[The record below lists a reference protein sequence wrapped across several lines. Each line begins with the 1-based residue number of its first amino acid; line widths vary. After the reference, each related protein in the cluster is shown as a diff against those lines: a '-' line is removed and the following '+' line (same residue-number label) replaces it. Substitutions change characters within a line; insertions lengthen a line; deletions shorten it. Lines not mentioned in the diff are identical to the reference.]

1 MVSLLRFVLAGWAGL
16 LLAACATVPGA
27 TAPQASPGLVTAADP
42 RAAEAGAAMLRQ
54 GGSATD
60 AAIAT
65 MLALTVV
72 EPQSSGIGGGGF
84 FVRGTPAGEVT
95 TLDGRETA
103 PSAAGP
109 DWFLGPDGEPLGYAQ
124 AVLTGLS
131 IGVPGNVALAAEAH
145 ERFGA
150 LPWAALFEPAIAL
163 AEDGAA
169 ITPRFHEF
177 LGRFRE
183 RGAASTVG
191 RRLFYDAAGEPLPV
205 GTMVRNPALARTFR
219 QIAAS
224 GPTAFYAG
232 ERATALAETVA
243 EATPREAAMTPAD
256 LATYRAIE
264 RPPVC
269 GAYRGYRVCGMG
281 PPSSGATTVLGIL
294 GALERFDLA
303 AIGARSPAFWH
314 LFVEAQRLAYADR
327 ELYLADSDF
336 VRVPVGGLV
345 DPTYLAERGRLISID
360 RRLAQ
365 ALPGTPAGATS
376 TLADGTEGPGGGTS
390 HIVATGPDGT
400 AVSYTSTIE
409 GPFGAGLVFG
419 GFYLNN
425 ELTDFSF
432 VPEREGRVV
441 ANRVEGSKRPR
452 SSMAPTVAYDPQGR
466 LAIAVGAAGGGT
478 IPVQTAK
485 ALIAMID
492 FGLTPDEALALPLAY
507 GPGDRVAIEEGSW
520 LEALADDLRAL
531 GHEVAPRQLPLKANA
546 AMRTDAGWIGAA
558 DPRSEGAVAPR

>member
-1 MVSLLRFVLAGWAGL
+1 MVPLIRFVLAGWAGL
-16 LLAACATVPGA
+16 LLTACATVPNA
-27 TAPQASPGLVTAADP
+27 PAPQTASGLVSAADP
-42 RAAEAGAAMLRQ
+42 RAAEAGAAMLRR

-84 FVRGTPAGEVT
+84 FVRGTPDGDVT

-103 PSAAGP
+103 PAAAGS
-109 DWFLGPDGEPLGYAQ
+109 DWFFGPDGKPLGYRD

-131 IGVPGNVALAAEAH
+131 VGVPGNVALAAEAH
-145 ERFGA
+145 ERFGV
-150 LPWAALFEPAIAL
+150 LPWATLFEPAIAL

-169 ITPRFHEF
+169 ITPRFREF

-243 EATPREAAMTPAD
+243 EATPRDAAMTPAD
-256 LATYRAIE
+256 LAAYRAVE

-269 GAYRGYRVCGMG
+269 GFYRGYRVCGMG

-303 AIGARSPAFWH
+303 AMGPRSPAFWH

-345 DPTYLAERGRLISID
+345 DPAYLAERSRLISID
-360 RRLAQ
+360 RRLTE
-365 ALPGTPAGATS
+365 ALPGTPAGATR

-432 VPEREGRVV
+432 VPEADGRVV
-441 ANRVEGSKRPR
+441 ANRVEGGKRPR

-492 FGLTPDEALALPLAY
+492 FGLTPEEALALPLAY

-531 GHEVAPRQLPLKANA
+531 GHEVAPRDLPLKANA